1 LLVNISFFG
10 QTKIFMQFLLL
21 GLVAAL
27 APLEQADGSPIYFGP
42 WYDRLA
48 GDSVEQHNKR
58 IDYKPFSMFQADVNI
73 TATLQASSVDE
84 IFTGITGS
92 QTDAVVYL
100 TVYPIE
106 GFDVIT
112 DAAVSD
118 LATRVGSLTKDGHRI
133 FIRYA
138 SEMVFGFN

>member
-1 LLVNISFFG
+1 
-10 QTKIFMQFLLL
+10 MFLLF
-21 GLVAAL
+21 GLALAL

-48 GDSVEQHNKR
+48 GDTVEQQNKR

-84 IFTGITGS
+84 IFTGIVGS
-92 QTDAVVYL
+92 QTDAIVYL
-100 TVYPIE
+100 TVYPYE

-112 DAAVSD
+112 DAAVAD
-118 LATRVGSLTKDGHRI
+118 LATRVGALTKDVHRI

-138 SEMVFGFN
+138 SEMVLVFTEF